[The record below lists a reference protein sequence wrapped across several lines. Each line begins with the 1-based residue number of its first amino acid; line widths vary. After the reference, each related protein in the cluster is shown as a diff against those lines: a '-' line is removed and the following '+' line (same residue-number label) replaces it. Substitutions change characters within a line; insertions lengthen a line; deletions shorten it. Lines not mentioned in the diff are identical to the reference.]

1 MSDRRNR
8 NIEPDAQT
16 GNAQQNNNGSTNS
29 GNYNNSN
36 GQSNAN
42 NFSQMFNNI
51 DLNQIM
57 GQLSQMMG
65 GGAPGGFQ
73 GNPQM
78 PPRQT
83 APRDPRLQLLQ
94 SMKPFLNKKR
104 GTMIDSIGQLY
115 AIAKI
120 IRGNG
125 RR

>member
-16 GNAQQNNNGSTNS
+16 GNTQQNNNGNANS

-42 NFSQMFNNI
+42 NFGQMFNNI

-65 GGAPGGFQ
+65 GAPGGFQ

-78 PPRQT
+78 PPRPA